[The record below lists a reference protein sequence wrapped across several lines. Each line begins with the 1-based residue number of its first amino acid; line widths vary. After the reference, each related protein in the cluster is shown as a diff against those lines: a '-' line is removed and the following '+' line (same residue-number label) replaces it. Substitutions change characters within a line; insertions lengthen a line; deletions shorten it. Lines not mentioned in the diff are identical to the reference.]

1 MTFPS
6 CVNDCMLQPNR
17 CFTSQLAPKWLQIWG
32 LPFQMLRFGHS
43 NEQVDWKCCL
53 QQALRHPA
61 LRSRASAVL
70 LKSLSANI
78 TAPFSGV
85 GGSTEDD
92 KPRVKGKARKFS
104 GTAGRSLILSFLV
117 TQDRLARNL
126 LTQVVKP
133 QEHAIA

>member
-1 MTFPS
+1 
-6 CVNDCMLQPNR
+6 MLQTNR

-70 LKSLSANI
+70 LKSPSANI
-78 TAPFSGV
+78 TAPFSGA
-85 GGSTEDD
+85 GGSTED
-92 KPRVKGKARKFS
+92 KPRVKGKAWKFS
-104 GTAGRSLILSFLV
+104 GAAGRSLILSFPV